1 VCFIFKPI
9 LTKLSIH
16 GESLVRTA
24 DLAAAAVLVLVT
36 PGTQAIHVIARPVM
50 RDHLASIHHGC
61 VVGLCLALDRV
72 GAHVGCHVVVV
83 VVVCTF
89 SHHVL
94 GLIVQ
99 AQLSLKLYTDSL

>member
-1 VCFIFKPI
+1 MLYVCFIFKPI

-24 DLAAAAVLVLVT
+24 DLATVLVLVT
-36 PGTQAIHVIARPVM
+36 PGAQAIHVIARPVM

-72 GAHVGCHVVVV
+72 GPHVGCHV

-99 AQLSLKLYTDSL
+99 TQLSLELYTDSL